1 MATDNRG
8 VMVYLNPELESKI
21 AQYCIDN
28 DITRKNKEGVVLPAL
43 GTGILQYLKSQ
54 LLSERSCASPSTVLS
69 SGLDRSDGLEP
80 NAAAS
85 PSETAIDALTR
96 EDIVAIVK
104 AQIDRELASLRAEV
118 TGLQNILSACQSLE
132 LIPSLATVEQT
143 SAIVPGDPTD
153 WENSLTDLVAT
164 GMSSQE
170 IATRLNLLGF
180 TNTRG
185 GKVSRQSI
193 ESCLNRR
200 SDLKTIYDLARNNHS
215 DSLTRH
221 Q

>member
-1 MATDNRG
+1 
-8 VMVYLNPELESKI
+8 MVYLNPELESKI

-28 DITRKNKEGVVLPAL
+28 DIKRKNKEGILLPAL

-54 LLSERSCASPSTVLS
+54 LLNERASALPSAV
-69 SGLDRSDGLEP
+69 LDRSDGLES

-85 PSETAIDALTR
+85 PSETAIDTLTR

-104 AQIDRELASLRAEV
+104 AQIDRELRSLRSQV
-118 TGLQNILSACQSLE
+118 TELQNILAASQSLG

-143 SAIVPGDPTD
+143 SAVAPEDPTD
-153 WENSLTDLVAT
+153 WENSLSDLVAM

-180 TNTRG
+180 TNARG

-200 SDLKTIYDLARNNHS
+200 SDLKTIYDRARNKHS
-215 DSLTRH
+215 EH
-221 Q
+221 

>member
-1 MATDNRG
+1 
-8 VMVYLNPELESKI
+8 MVYLNPELESKI

-28 DITRKNKEGVVLPAL
+28 DITRKNKEGIVLPAL

-54 LLSERSCASPSTVLS
+54 LLSERSSASPSTVLS

-80 NAAAS
+80 NAADS
-85 PSETAIDALTR
+85 PSETASDILTR

-104 AQIDRELASLRAEV
+104 AQIDRELGSLRAEV
-118 TGLQNILSACQSLE
+118 TDIQNILAACQSLG
-132 LIPSLATVEQT
+132 LIPSLAKVERA
-143 SAIVPGDPTD
+143 SAVVPEDPTD
-153 WENSLTDLVAT
+153 WENSLPDLAAT

-180 TNTRG
+180 TNARG

-200 SDLKTIYDLARNNHS
+200 SDLKAIYDRARNHHS
-215 DSLTRH
+215 NSLTRH
-221 Q
+221 

>member
-1 MATDNRG
+1 
-8 VMVYLNPELESKI
+8 MVYLNPELESKI
-21 AQYCIDN
+21 EQYCIDN
-28 DITRKNKEGVVLPAL
+28 DITRKNKEGIVLPAL

-54 LLSERSCASPSTVLS
+54 LLADRSSASPSTVLS
-69 SGLDRSDGLEP
+69 SGLDRADGLEP

-85 PSETAIDALTR
+85 PSETEIDALTR
-96 EDIVAIVK
+96 ENIVAIVK
-104 AQIDRELASLRAEV
+104 AEIDRELGSLRAEV
-118 TGLQNILSACQSLE
+118 RDLQNILATSRSLG
-132 LIPSLATVEQT
+132 LIPSLATVDRA
-143 SAIVPGDPTD
+143 SASVPEDPTD

-180 TNTRG
+180 TNARG

-193 ESCLNRR
+193 ESCLNCR
-200 SDLKTIYDLARNNHS
+200 SDLKAIYDRARNSHS

>member
-21 AQYCIDN
+21 SQYCIDN
-28 DITRKNKEGVVLPAL
+28 DITRKNKEGILLPAL

-54 LLSERSCASPSTVLS
+54 LLSERASTLSSAVLS
-69 SGLDRSDGLEP
+69 LGLDRSDGSES

-85 PSETAIDALTR
+85 PRETARTTLTR
-96 EDIVAIVK
+96 EDIVAIVR
-104 AQIDRELASLRAEV
+104 AEIDRQLGSLRAEV
-118 TGLQNILSACQSLE
+118 TDIQSILAASQSLG
-132 LIPSLATVEQT
+132 LIPSLAKVEHK
-143 SAIVPGDPTD
+143 SAVAPEDPTD
-153 WENSLTDLVAT
+153 WENSLSDLVTT

-180 TNTRG
+180 TNARG

-200 SDLKTIYDLARNNHS
+200 SDLKTIYDRARNKHS
-215 DSLTRH
+215 EH
-221 Q
+221 

>member
-28 DITRKNKEGVVLPAL
+28 DITRKNKEGVILPAL

-54 LLSERSCASPSTVLS
+54 LLSERSSSSLSTVLNS
-69 SGLDRSDGLEP
+69 RLDRSDGLEP

-85 PSETAIDALTR
+85 RSETAIDALTR
-96 EDIVAIVK
+96 EDIVAIIK

-118 TGLQNILSACQSLE
+118 TGLQNILSACQSLG

-143 SAIVPGDPTD
+143 SAIGPEDPTD

-180 TNTRG
+180 TNARG

-200 SDLKTIYDLARNNHS
+200 SDLKTIYDLARNNH
-215 DSLTRH
+215 
-221 Q
+221 

>member
-1 MATDNRG
+1 
-8 VMVYLNPELESKI
+8 MVYLNPELESKI

-28 DITRKNKEGVVLPAL
+28 DIKRKNKEGILLPAL

-54 LLSERSCASPSTVLS
+54 LLNERASALPSAV
-69 SGLDRSDGLEP
+69 LDRSDGLEP

-85 PSETAIDALTR
+85 HSETAIDTLTR

-104 AQIDRELASLRAEV
+104 AQIDRELRSLRSQV
-118 TGLQNILSACQSLE
+118 TELQNILAASQSLG

-143 SAIVPGDPTD
+143 SVVAPEDPTD
-153 WENSLTDLVAT
+153 WENSLSDLVAM

-180 TNTRG
+180 TNARG

-200 SDLKTIYDLARNNHS
+200 SDLKTIYDRARNKHS
-215 DSLTRH
+215 EH
-221 Q
+221 

>member
-28 DITRKNKEGVVLPAL
+28 DITRKNKEGIVLPAL

-54 LLSERSCASPSTVLS
+54 LLSERVSTLSSAVLS
-69 SGLDRSDGLEP
+69 SGLARSDGLES

-85 PSETAIDALTR
+85 PSETAIDTLTR
-96 EDIVAIVK
+96 EDVVAIVK
-104 AQIDRELASLRAEV
+104 AQIDRELRSLRSQV
-118 TGLQNILSACQSLE
+118 TELQNILAASQSLG
-132 LIPSLATVEQT
+132 LIPSLAKVEQT
-143 SAIVPGDPTD
+143 SAVAPEDPTD
-153 WENSLTDLVAT
+153 WENSLSELVAT

-180 TNTRG
+180 TNARG

-200 SDLKTIYDLARNNHS
+200 SDLKTIYDRARNKHS
-215 DSLTRH
+215 EH
-221 Q
+221 

>member
-28 DITRKNKEGVVLPAL
+28 DITRKNKEGIVLPAL

-54 LLSERSCASPSTVLS
+54 LLSERARISPSTVLN

-80 NAAAS
+80 
-85 PSETAIDALTR
+85 SETAIDILTR

-118 TGLQNILSACQSLE
+118 TDIQNILAASQSLG
-132 LIPSLATVEQT
+132 LIPPLAKVERA
-143 SAIVPGDPTD
+143 SAVAPEDPTD
-153 WENSLTDLVAT
+153 WEDSLSDLVAT

-180 TNTRG
+180 TNARG

-200 SDLKTIYDLARNNHS
+200 SDLKTIYDRARNKNS
-215 DSLTRH
+215 DPLTMH
-221 Q
+221 E

>member
-1 MATDNRG
+1 
-8 VMVYLNPELESKI
+8 MVYLNPELESKI

-28 DITRKNKEGVVLPAL
+28 DITRKNKEGILLPAL

-54 LLSERSCASPSTVLS
+54 LLYERASALPSAV
-69 SGLDRSDGLEP
+69 LDRSDGLES

-85 PSETAIDALTR
+85 PRETAIDTLTR

-104 AQIDRELASLRAEV
+104 AQIDRELGSLRSEV
-118 TGLQNILSACQSLE
+118 MDLKNILSASQSLG
-132 LIPSLATVEQT
+132 LIPLLATVDQT
-143 SAIVPGDPTD
+143 SAVAPEDPTD
-153 WENSLTDLVAT
+153 WENSLSDLVDT

-180 TNTRG
+180 TNARG

-200 SDLKTIYDLARNNHS
+200 PDLKAIYDNARNNNLAHS
-215 DSLTRH
+215 GGIY
-221 Q
+221 

>member
-28 DITRKNKEGVVLPAL
+28 DITRKNKEGIVLPAL

-54 LLSERSCASPSTVLS
+54 LLSDRASTSSSTVLS
-69 SGLDRSDGLEP
+69 SGLDRSDGLE
-80 NAAAS
+80 

-104 AQIDRELASLRAEV
+104 AQIDRQLGSLRAEV
-118 TGLQNILSACQSLE
+118 TDIHSILAACQSLG
-132 LIPSLATVEQT
+132 LMPPLAKVERT
-143 SAIVPGDPTD
+143 ISVAPEDPTD

-180 TNTRG
+180 TNARG

-200 SDLKTIYDLARNNHS
+200 PDLKAIYDNARKK
-215 DSLTRH
+215 D
-221 Q
+221 

>member
-1 MATDNRG
+1 
-8 VMVYLNPELESKI
+8 MVYLNPELESKI

-28 DITRKNKEGVVLPAL
+28 DITRKNKEGILLPAL

-54 LLSERSCASPSTVLS
+54 LLYERASALPSAVLA
-69 SGLDRSDGLEP
+69 RSDGLEP

-85 PSETAIDALTR
+85 HSETAIDTLTR

-104 AQIDRELASLRAEV
+104 AQIDRQLGSLRAEV
-118 TGLQNILSACQSLE
+118 TDIQSILAACQSLG
-132 LIPSLATVEQT
+132 LVPPLAKVERA
-143 SAIVPGDPTD
+143 SAVAPEDQTD
-153 WENSLTDLVAT
+153 WENSLPNLVAT

-180 TNTRG
+180 TNARG

-200 SDLKTIYDLARNNHS
+200 PDLRAIYDNARKK
-215 DSLTRH
+215 D
-221 Q
+221 

>member
-1 MATDNRG
+1 
-8 VMVYLNPELESKI
+8 MVYLNPELESKI

-28 DITRKNKEGVVLPAL
+28 DITRKNKEGIVLPAL

-54 LLSERSCASPSTVLS
+54 LLSERASALLS
-69 SGLDRSDGLEP
+69 AVLDRSDGLES

-85 PSETAIDALTR
+85 PSETASDVLTR

-104 AQIDRELASLRAEV
+104 AQIDRELGSLRSQV
-118 TGLQNILSACQSLE
+118 TELQNILAASQSLG
-132 LIPSLATVEQT
+132 LIPSLAKVEHK
-143 SAIVPGDPTD
+143 SAIVPEDPTD
-153 WENSLTDLVAT
+153 WENSLSDLVAT

-180 TNTRG
+180 TNARG

-200 SDLKTIYDLARNNHS
+200 SDLKTIYDRARNKHS
-215 DSLTRH
+215 EH
-221 Q
+221 

>member
-28 DITRKNKEGVVLPAL
+28 NITRKNKEGIVLPAL

-54 LLSERSCASPSTVLS
+54 LLTERASAVPSTVLN
-69 SGLDRSDGLEP
+69 SGLDRADGLEP
-80 NAAAS
+80 IAAS
-85 PSETAIDALTR
+85 ISETAIEALTR
-96 EDIVAIVK
+96 EDIVAIIRS
-104 AQIDRELASLRAEV
+104 QIDRELGSLRSQV
-118 TGLQNILSACQSLE
+118 TDLQNILAASQSLG
-132 LIPSLATVEQT
+132 LIPSLAKVEKT
-143 SAIVPGDPTD
+143 SAVVLEDPAD
-153 WENSLTDLVAT
+153 WEKSLSDLVAT

-170 IATRLNLLGF
+170 IATRLNLWGF
-180 TNTRG
+180 TNARG

-200 SDLKTIYDLARNNHS
+200 SDLKTIYDRARNKNS
-215 DSLTRH
+215 DPLTI
-221 Q
+221 

>member
-1 MATDNRG
+1 
-8 VMVYLNPELESKI
+8 MVYLNPELESKI

-54 LLSERSCASPSTVLS
+54 LLSERSCDSPSTVLS

-85 PSETAIDALTR
+85 PSETVIDALTR
-96 EDIVAIVK
+96 EDIVTIVK

-118 TGLQNILSACQSLE
+118 TGLQNILSACQSLG

-143 SAIVPGDPTD
+143 SAIGPEDPTD

-180 TNTRG
+180 TNARG

>member
-1 MATDNRG
+1 
-8 VMVYLNPELESKI
+8 MVYLNPELESKI

-28 DITRKNKEGVVLPAL
+28 DITRKNKEGIVLPAL

-54 LLSERSCASPSTVLS
+54 LLSERSSASPSTVLI

-96 EDIVAIVK
+96 EDLVAIVK

-118 TGLQNILSACQSLE
+118 RDLQNMLAVDRSLE
-132 LIPSLATVEQT
+132 LIPSLATVDRT
-143 SAIVPGDPTD
+143 RASVPEDPTD

-180 TNTRG
+180 TNARG

>member
-1 MATDNRG
+1 
-8 VMVYLNPELESKI
+8 MVYLNPELESKI
-21 AQYCIDN
+21 AQYCIDK
-28 DITRKNKEGVVLPAL
+28 DITRKNKEGILLPAL

-54 LLSERSCASPSTVLS
+54 LLNERASGLPSAV
-69 SGLDRSDGLEP
+69 LDRSDGLEP

-85 PSETAIDALTR
+85 PSETAIDTLTR

-104 AQIDRELASLRAEV
+104 AGIDRELGSLRSEV
-118 TGLQNILSACQSLE
+118 MDLKNILSASQSLG
-132 LIPSLATVEQT
+132 LIPSLGTVEQT
-143 SAIVPGDPTD
+143 SAIVPEDPTD
-153 WENSLTDLVAT
+153 WENSLSDLVDT

-180 TNTRG
+180 TNARG

-200 SDLKTIYDLARNNHS
+200 SDLKTIYDRARNKHS
-215 DSLTRH
+215 EH
-221 Q
+221 